1 MLSKIIITKSHK
13 IDTPYVM
20 NKKIFNCILVLT
32 MIIHGSGLF
41 AQDAKQTLISTDKEA
56 FINSLIGQKNGQ
68 PTQVKISKSEF
79 IDLKINVK
87 KQHDGNLTLIGIVN
101 DKKLSTF
108 TFALDNDN
116 LTGTILL
123 QNPKRAYKITSDT
136 SGKVFLEKTDINNV
150 LCVDFEKVEGN
161 SKEQTTAT
169 NTKMNVVLESLPG
182 AEGIIYLDFDGEVVS
197 GTSWLGG
204 DTIDAKAPNFTE
216 QQITEI
222 WQIMAE
228 DFRPFNLNVTTRRDL
243 FDAAPQNRRMMCIF
257 TTTTDARPDSGGV
270 AYIRSFS
277 SNSTDNPCWV
287 YNVRS
292 VRAAGE
298 TGSHEVGHTL
308 GLSHDSQGD
317 TEYYA
322 GHGTWSPIMGWS
334 VNKQIGQWSQ
344 GEFENANQT
353 QDDIAVMADNRNGV
367 GFRTDDHADIITD
380 ATPIKADA
388 DGNVST
394 DQNFGFIGKRDDKDI
409 FSFVVEPGDVSFNFE
424 PDPNYPN
431 LNIQARILDPLGEE
445 VALSDPEELSAAIN
459 TNLSGGTYFIEIDGV
474 GEGNPIT
481 GYSDYA
487 SLGNYTI
494 SGKYTPG
501 DNNQPPI
508 ANFEADKNGCTQIVF
523 KSTSINKVNSYLWN
537 FGDGTTS
544 TEQNPTHDY
553 ASGGNYTVSLTAT
566 NDVGQ
571 NTNEKSNFI
580 TISVPDQPTGDNIS
594 ICPGE
599 SATLTISGNS
609 EFTWYSE
616 PTGGIVLS
624 IGSEYKTPSLDA
636 TQTYY
641 VSGYINDCTTET
653 RTEIKAIV
661 VPIPDQPT
669 ITVNDSQRLSV
680 PAEFSNY
687 QWFLDGEAL
696 GEGNQP
702 EYLPQAIGDY
712 TVQVFNETGCSTISA
727 TYTVDR
733 SQLNL
738 SLDSRSFTFYPNPL
752 KGTDFLNIDGVTIN
766 DFDLRVVDTL
776 GQIVFQ
782 STPGNELN
790 LSDLSPGLYF
800 LLINNKNIGKFVKQ

>member
-1 MLSKIIITKSHK
+1 
-13 IDTPYVM
+13 M
-20 NKKIFNCILVLT
+20 NKKLVNCILLLT
-32 MIIHGSGLF
+32 MILHGFGLF
-41 AQDAKQTLISTDKEA
+41 AQDGKQTLISNDKDT
-56 FINSLIGQKNGQ
+56 FINSIINQKSDQ
-68 PTQVKISKSEF
+68 PTKVQISKNE
-79 IDLKINVK
+79 ILNLKLNVK
-87 KQHDGNLTLIGIVN
+87 KQNNDNLTLIGIVN

-108 TFALDNDN
+108 T
-116 LTGTILL
+116 LTEENGKLSGNIVL
-123 QNPKRAYKITSDT
+123 QNPKRAYKIVSDT
-136 SGKVFLEKTDINNV
+136 SGKVFIEETDIHDV
-150 LCVDFEKVEGN
+150 LCVDFEKTEGN
-161 SKEQTTAT
+161 IKERAT
-169 NTKMNVVLESLPG
+169 NNTNASTKMVVVLESLPG

-204 DTIDAKAPNFTE
+204 DTIDAQAPNFTD
-216 QQITEI
+216 QDITRI
-222 WQIMAE
+222 WKIMAE

-257 TTTTDARPDSGGV
+257 TTTTDAQPDSGGV

-277 SNSTDNPCWV
+277 SNSSDNPCWV

-334 VNKQIGQWSQ
+334 VNKQIGQWSI

-367 GFRTDDHADIITD
+367 GFRTDDHADILTD

-394 DQNFGFIGKRDDKDI
+394 DQNFGFIGKREDKDI
-409 FSFVVEPGDVSFNFE
+409 FSFVVESGDVSFNFE
-424 PDPNYPN
+424 PDPDYPN

-445 VALSDPEELSAAIN
+445 VILSDPSGLSAAIS
-459 TNLSGGTYFIEIDGV
+459 TTLSGGTYFIEIDGV

-481 GYSDYA
+481 GYSDYS

-494 SGKYTPG
+494 SGKYIPG
-501 DNNQPPI
+501 NNNQPPI
-508 ANFEADKNGCTQIVF
+508 ANFEATQNGCTQIVF

-553 ASGGNYTVSLTAT
+553 ASGGTYTVSLTAT

-580 TISVPDQPTGDNIS
+580 VISVPNQPTGDDIS

-599 SATLTISGNS
+599 SATLTIAGNS
-609 EFTWYSE
+609 DFTWYSE

-641 VSGYINDCTTET
+641 VSGYIDDCTTET
-653 RTEIKAIV
+653 RTEIQAIV
-661 VPIPDQPT
+661 VPTPDQPT
-669 ITVNDSQRLSV
+669 ITVNESQRLSI

-687 QWFLDGEAL
+687 QWFLNGEIL
-696 GEGNQP
+696 GEGNQS
-702 EYLPQAIGDY
+702 EYLPQEIGEY
-712 TVQVFNETGCSTISA
+712 TVEVFNETGCSTISA
-727 TYTVDR
+727 AFTVDR

-738 SLDSRSFTFYPNPL
+738 SLDSRAFTFYPNPL
-752 KGTDFLNIDGVTIN
+752 KDSNLLTIDGVTIN
-766 DFDLRVVDTL
+766 DFDLRIVDTL
-776 GQIVFQ
+776 GQIVYQ
-782 STPGNELN
+782 STPNRELN
-790 LSDLSPGLYF
+790 LSDLSPGLYI
-800 LLINNKNIGKFVKQ
+800 LLINNKSIGKFVKQ